1 MPVIHYYAIIAT
13 IGGIIMNFKENLKY
27 YREQAG
33 YKQAKQFAQEL
44 GIKYTQYIAYEGK
57 GSEPR
62 YELLCKIAKKLNVS
76 IDQLLGVEKDE
87 FCEAKSFIEK
97 NKGFKVTKLKNGN
110 IMLEKIFN
118 QEILD
123 KVSANL
129 EKMKSFL
136 TASDIQIESNL
147 LFANEED
154 FMKFIKYLIPAI
166 ENDGERMLAFN
177 HCLEDYY
184 ACYLMKHLIKQHLG
198 LELTYGDIKNLSDA
212 DRKKIVNYTFT
223 PEEKEEFVSYLQQ
236 KLHNKSEYEIPQIAF
251 SIPAKLAPT
260 FVGIKQIYT

>member
-1 MPVIHYYAIIAT
+1 MH
-13 IGGIIMNFKENLKY
+13 FKENLKY

-87 FCEAKSFIEK
+87 FCEAKNFIEK
-97 NKGFKVTKLKNGN
+97 NKGFKVKKLKNGN
-110 IMLEKIFN
+110 ILLEKIFN
-118 QEILD
+118 QDILD
-123 KVSANL
+123 RVSANL
-129 EKMKSFL
+129 EKMNSFL

-147 LFANEED
+147 CFTNKED

-166 ENDGERMLAFN
+166 ENDGNRMLAFN
-177 HCLEDYY
+177 HCLEEYY
-184 ACYLMKHLIKQHLG
+184 ARYLMKHFIKQHLG
-198 LELTYGDIKNLSDA
+198 LELTYGDIKKLSDA
-212 DRKKIVNYTFT
+212 DREKIANYKFT
-223 PEEKEEFVSYLQQ
+223 HEEKEEFISYLQQ
-236 KLHNKSEYEIPQIAF
+236 KLHSKSEYEIPQIAF
-251 SIPAKLAPT
+251 SIPSELAPT
-260 FVGIKQIYT
+260 FAGIKQIYT